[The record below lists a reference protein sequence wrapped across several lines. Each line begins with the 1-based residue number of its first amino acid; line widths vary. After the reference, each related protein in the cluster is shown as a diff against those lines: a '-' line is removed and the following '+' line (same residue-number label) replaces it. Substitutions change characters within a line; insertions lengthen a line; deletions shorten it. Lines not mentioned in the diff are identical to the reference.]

1 MTAAPDAMHIT
12 AVRDRVR
19 ERLVGREHELDLV
32 LAAVAAGRDI
42 VLEGPPGTSKSTLL
56 RGITAEW
63 GIPLVFVEGNA
74 DLTPAKLV
82 GHHNPARVLR
92 EDYSAEN
99 FVDGPLLEAMRS
111 GGFLYIEEFNRA
123 PEDTLNTLL
132 TAMAERQIAVPRADT
147 VVAKPTFRVIA
158 SMNPYDNVGTTRLS
172 TSVHD
177 RMCRLAISYQD
188 AEAERGIVTLRAPL
202 PDMPSAL
209 RDRLVADAVAVT
221 RATREHEDIRQGS
234 SVRGAIDLTLV
245 AGQLL
250 DLASLTGASLTGA
263 SLTGASL
270 TGGARPG
277 TTGSGTARI
286 RPGRESATRTS
297 CSTPWWS
304 RCPGVSSW
312 TRRSTP
318 RRKRC
323 SGRSGRTISSWPRPP
338 RTRVEEPYRPIP
350 RSTGRPGVASS
361 SSRCGAGPRCWM
373 SSLPCSSPPGA
384 APAASCCPAITAG
397 RLAAHPSGPA
407 AGRRG

>member
-1 MTAAPDAMHIT
+1 VTSAIGAERIT

-19 ERLVGREHELDLV
+19 QHLVGREHELNLV

-56 RGITAEW
+56 RAITAEW

-74 DLTPAKLV
+74 DLTPAKIV

-92 EDYSAEN
+92 EDYSADN

-147 VVAKPTFRVIA
+147 VVAQPTFRVIA
-158 SMNPYDNVGTTRLS
+158 SMNPFDNVGTTRLS

-188 AEAERGIVTLRAPL
+188 AAAERGIVTLRAPVPEL
-202 PDMPSAL
+202 PGER
-209 RDRLVADAVAVT
+209 RDRLIADAVAVT

-245 AGQLL
+245 AAQLL
-250 DLASLTGASLTGA
+250 ELSDST
-263 SLTGASL
+263 
-270 TGGARPG
+270 RD
-277 TTGSGTARI
+277 
-286 RPGRESATRTS
+286 SAD
-297 CSTPWWS
+297 PAEA
-304 RCPGVSSW
+304 GENYADIVFDAMVVAL
-312 TRRSTP
+312 
-318 RRKRC
+318 
-323 SGRSGRTISSWPRPP
+323 SGRIFLDET
-338 RTRVEEPYRPIP
+338 VEATPEQVLRQIWEDHFILEPA
-350 RSTGRPGVASS
+350 TAEPG
-361 SSRCGAGPRCWM
+361 
-373 SSLPCSSPPGA
+373 
-384 APAASCCPAITAG
+384 
-397 RLAAHPSGPA
+397 
-407 AGRRG
+407 

>member
-1 MTAAPDAMHIT
+1 MLTRIAV
-12 AVRDRVR
+12 VRDRVR
-19 ERLVGREHELDLV
+19 TRLVGREHELDLV

-92 EDYSAEN
+92 EDYSADN

-147 VVAKPTFRVIA
+147 VVARPTFRVIA

-188 AEAERGIVTLRAPL
+188 AEAERGIVALRAPV
-202 PDMPSAL
+202 PEMPPAL

-245 AGQLL
+245 AAQLL
-250 DLASLTGASLTGA
+250 ELADLT
-263 SLTGASL
+263 
-270 TGGARPG
+270 RD
-277 TTGSGTARI
+277 TADPAEAGERY
-286 RPGRESATRTS
+286 PDVVFDAM
-297 CSTPWWS
+297 
-304 RCPGVSSW
+304 VVAL
-312 TRRSTP
+312 
-318 RRKRC
+318 
-323 SGRSGRTISSWPRPP
+323 SGRIFLDETVDATPEAVLRQIW
-338 RTRVEEPYRPIP
+338 EDHFI
-350 RSTGRPGVASS
+350 
-361 SSRCGAGPRCWM
+361 
-373 SSLPCSSPPGA
+373 L
-384 APAASCCPAITAG
+384 APAAADPG
-397 RLAAHPSGPA
+397 
-407 AGRRG
+407 